1 VASAAQVSQGLSVP
15 YLLDTP
21 TLAEVLRSAPSRTL
35 IRNLSQV
42 PSRDRW
48 TSVVT
53 VSQLLVAARRTQ
65 QARLMQDVIHLV
77 AGIRVAPFDVNAA
90 QMFAKFRATLAPD
103 LDADDIMIAAIAAA
117 SGFTLVT
124 RRLREFSIFSHL
136 RSEDWMA

>member
-1 VASAAQVSQGLSVP
+1 MP

-21 TLAEVLRSAPSRTL
+21 TLAEALRAAPSRSL

-53 VSQLLVAARRTQ
+53 VSQLLVAARRSQ

-77 AGIRVAPFDVNAA
+77 ACVRVAAYDVNAA
-90 QMFAKFRATLAPD
+90 QTFAKFRATVATE
-103 LDADDIMIAAIAAA
+103 LDADDLMIAAIA
-117 SGFTLVT
+117 SSGGFTLVT
-124 RRLREFSIFSHL
+124 RRLREFSVFPHL
-136 RSEDWMA
+136 RAEDWMA